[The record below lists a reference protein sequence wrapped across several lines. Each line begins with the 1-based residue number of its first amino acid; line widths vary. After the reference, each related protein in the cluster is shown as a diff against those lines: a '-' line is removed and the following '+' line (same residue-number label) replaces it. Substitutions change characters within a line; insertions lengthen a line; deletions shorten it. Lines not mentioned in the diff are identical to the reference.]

1 MRHLRCIVRVTLV
14 AAAVAISGIAVHA
27 HENSVVHRGLG
38 HWSVDILG
46 NPFYTPQY
54 RTEIGNGSEQED
66 VPATRSLGHFYNPET
81 DSAPSFAFGSGPA
94 TDNAQEQYDQAIS
107 QYLANNLV
115 GTDAAFHRMGRALH
129 FVQDMT
135 SPAHTHDD
143 DHALGD
149 DFEGWGPD
157 NFSSFNFSTVV
168 PKFATPPTAEGFVR
182 EIADLIYNQTV
193 YQAVLHESSDPQPNS
208 VYKQMF
214 PSLHYETGGVFFDDH
229 FEIDR
234 IGDWQCALGCTDDW
248 WIPDELVT
256 TDNFGP
262 GGSLRYHGS
271 AYVEN
276 TGGDGGP
283 VVPVVFGGQPNTANE
298 NLLQI
303 YARLF
308 YPEAVAYGA
317 GLLEVF
323 ASAVGAPLPTATPT
337 NTRTPT
343 NTNTSTPTHTP
354 TNTFTHTLT
363 FTPTHTPTNTHTPIP
378 TATPTAT
385 NVPTATPTRTATR
398 TPTFTQSATPSITA
412 TATVTDSPSPTAT
425 ATPLCAA
432 TPRSGCTA
440 PAQAQKAKLKLRNST
455 QDSSD
460 QLLWRWKKGNIA
472 LNEFGDPTTTT
483 RYALCIYDSNA
494 GTPALV
500 QTAIAPAGTLCNNV
514 SCWKG
519 NNKGFRFKN
528 LLAAD
533 GEVQQVV
540 LKAGFS
546 DRAKLLVKARGI
558 ILNFPMPPSAS
569 QFLRQDPAV
578 TVQLVNSVGG
588 CWQATYSAPAQRND
602 TANFKD
608 TSD

>member
-1 MRHLRCIVRVTLV
+1 MKRLHRVVRVALV
-14 AAAVAISGIAVHA
+14 AATAVIGGAAHA

-46 NPFYTPQY
+46 NPFYTAQY
-54 RTEIGNGSEQED
+54 RTEIGNGCEQED

-81 DSAPSFAFGSGPA
+81 NSAPSFAFGSGPA
-94 TDNAQEQYDQAIS
+94 TENAQEQYDEAIAA
-107 QYLANNLV
+107 YLANNFV

-157 NFSSFNFSTVV
+157 NFDSFDFSTLV
-168 PKFATPPTAEGFVR
+168 PKYATPLTAEGFVR
-182 EIADLIYNQTV
+182 EIADLVYNQTV
-193 YQAVLHESSDPQPNS
+193 YQALLHEDDDPQPNS
-208 VYKQMF
+208 VLKQMF
-214 PSLHYETGGVFFDDH
+214 PSLHYETGGIFFDDR

-234 IGDWQCALGCTDDW
+234 IGEWQCALGCTDDW

-256 TDNFGP
+256 TDNLGP

-271 AYVEN
+271 AYIEN

-283 VVPVVFGGQPNTANE
+283 VVPVVFGGQANTANE

-303 YARLF
+303 YARVF

-317 GLLEVF
+317 GLLQVF
-323 ASAVGAPLPTATPT
+323 ASAMGAPLPTATPT

-343 NTNTSTPTHTP
+343 NTNTSTPSHTP
-354 TNTFTHTLT
+354 TNTFT
-363 FTPTHTPTNTHTPIP
+363 PTATPTNTNTLIP

-385 NVPTATPTRTATR
+385 TVPTATPTRTFTSTR
-398 TPTFTQSATPSITA
+398 TFTATPTFTASPTASNTA

-440 PAQAQKAKLKLRNST
+440 PAQAQKAKLKLRNASI
-455 QDSSD
+455 DSGD
-460 QLLWRWKKGNIA
+460 QLLWKWKKGNIV
-472 LNEFGDPTTTT
+472 LSEFGDPTATT

-500 QTAIAPAGTLCNNV
+500 QTATAPAGTACSNG
-514 SCWKG
+514 SCWKR
-519 NNKGFRFKN
+519 NNKGFRYKN
-528 LLAAD
+528 LLAGD

-540 LKAGFS
+540 LKEGFS

-558 ILNFPMPPSAS
+558 ILNFPPAPNPS

-578 TVQLVNSVGG
+578 TVQLVNSLGN
-588 CWQATYSAPAQRND
+588 CWEATYSAPAQRND
-602 TANFKD
+602 TVKFSD